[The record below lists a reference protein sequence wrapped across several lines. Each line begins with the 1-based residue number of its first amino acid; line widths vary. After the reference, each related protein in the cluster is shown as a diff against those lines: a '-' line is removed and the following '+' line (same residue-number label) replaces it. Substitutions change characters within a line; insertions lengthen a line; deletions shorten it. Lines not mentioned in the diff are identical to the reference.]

1 MNSRYI
7 IQPSSTQP
15 DSWVLADTISGVVV
29 RFEDGR
35 YNDTQQV
42 TILEDRPKPSSGKW
56 AEIMKD
62 LGEWAAR
69 HHGSKCFKQP
79 FGFEYSEDDK
89 HLYLYRRNSP
99 KWILEIEDKTNP
111 TVLAKTLRKAAE
123 FLNKRTDGNKY

>member
-1 MNSRYI
+1 MSRFT
-7 IQPSSTQP
+7 IQHSGTQP
-15 DSWVLADTISGVVV
+15 NHWVLTDAENGVVV
-29 RFEDGR
+29 KFEDGCF
-35 YNDTQQV
+35 NETQQV
-42 TILEDRPKPSSGKW
+42 TILEDKPEPSPNKW
-56 AEIMKD
+56 AKIMRE

-99 KWILEIEDKTNP
+99 KWRLEIEGETNP

-123 FLNKRTDGNKY
+123 FLNKRTNGNKY